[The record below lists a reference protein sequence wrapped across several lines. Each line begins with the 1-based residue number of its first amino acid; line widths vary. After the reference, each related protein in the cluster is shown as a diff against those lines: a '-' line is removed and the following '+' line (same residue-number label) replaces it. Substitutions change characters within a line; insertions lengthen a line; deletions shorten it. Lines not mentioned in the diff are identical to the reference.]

1 MSAARLRG
9 GPAANDAARVG
20 QVVAAVQRAD
30 PALTADAVR
39 AALWQVA
46 PGPFGRAVI
55 AVDLARSPSA
65 LTSGRPDARAGT
77 QKLIK
82 VLADAGSRT
91 IRRPRCTI
99 CRRVRDLDLR
109 LAGGGQACVACSR
122 MLRAKTCPGCGRV
135 RPVWRRLPDGSTR
148 CQRCDGRD
156 PSRWEVCAGCGQLR
170 LVATRD
176 VAGPVCQACL
186 PRIKRPCSRC
196 GSVAPMHSRRG
207 GEAVCST
214 CAHRPQ
220 RVCPRCRYPR
230 LHQTPDPGCPRC
242 GTTAAVRCST
252 CGDDRF
258 AFRVGARGCLRCRLH
273 RRVDQLTEGADAT
286 RAAQLDPFLAGLRR
300 ADDPRAALDW
310 IGKRRAA
317 RSLVIDM
324 LHARAPVS
332 HETLDQAGA
341 RTRPTSA
348 GVEYLRQL
356 LVDSEVLPV
365 RHEPLSRAER
375 AIARRL
381 ATCSG
386 PTRAVLQRYATWHV
400 LPKVRRRT
408 RPQPPSQTSGSGAA
422 AAALETFVTAHVFCT
437 WLEAQGVDLP
447 HLDQSLVDAWVAEH
461 PHRADG
467 LATFTTWAAR
477 QHLIPVVRVERR
489 ATSYPATFAPADAQL
504 AAARACLTDDTIPAR
519 DRLAA
524 ALLLLYGQPL
534 SRIAELRR
542 DDLDLSDTADTG
554 VGTNAGTG
562 VAVRLGPTPLALP
575 EPLAQLARQ
584 IAHEAPPTLGIAR
597 GFVDDSPWLF
607 PGRPPSR
614 PLNAHTLRRRLSRW
628 FPVPHA
634 RAVRNTALV
643 TLARD
648 VPPVVL
654 ADLLGLSVGTAE
666 RWHQLAGGCWTG
678 YAAARG
684 GKPIVPNTPPA

>member
-1 MSAARLRG
+1 MSGRLRG
-9 GPAANDAARVG
+9 TPSANDTARVG
-20 QVVAAVQRAD
+20 QIVAAVQQAD
-30 PALTADAVR
+30 PDLTADTIR
-39 AALWQVA
+39 ATLWQVA
-46 PGPFGRAVI
+46 PRPFGRAVI
-55 AVDLARSPSA
+55 AVDLATVPSA

-82 VLADAGSRT
+82 VLAGAGSQT

-122 MLRAKTCPGCGRV
+122 MLRAKICPGCGRM

-148 CQRCDGRD
+148 CQRCDGQD
-156 PSRWEVCAGCGQLR
+156 PSRWEACSGCGQLR
-170 LVATRD
+170 VVATRD

-207 GEAVCST
+207 GEPVCST

-230 LHQTPDPGCPRC
+230 PHQTPDPGCPRC
-242 GTTAAVRCST
+242 GITTAVRCSM

-273 RRVDQLTEGADAT
+273 RRVDQLTEDADAT
-286 RAAQLDPFLAGLRR
+286 RAAQLGPFLAGLRR

-317 RSLVIDM
+317 RSVVIDM

-332 HETLDQAGA
+332 HETLDHAGA
-341 RTRPTSA
+341 RTRATSA

-356 LVDSEVLPV
+356 LVDSEVLPA
-365 RHEPLSRAER
+365 RHEPLSRVER

-386 PTRAVLQRYATWHV
+386 PTKAVLQRYATWQV

-408 RPQPPSQTSGSGAA
+408 RPQPPSQASSSGSL
-422 AAALETFVTAHVFCT
+422 AAALEKFVTAHVFCT
-437 WLEAQGVDLP
+437 WLEAQGGNLP
-447 HLDQSLVDAWVAEH
+447 LLNQALVDAWVAEH

-477 QHLIPVVRVERR
+477 QHLLPAVHVERR
-489 ATSYPATFAPADAQL
+489 APSYPATFAPADAQFT
-504 AAARACLTDDTIPAR
+504 AARTCLTDDTIPAR

-542 DDLDLSDTADTG
+542 EDLDLADTATD
-554 VGTNAGTG
+554 TG

-575 EPLAQLARQ
+575 EPLAQLARE
-584 IAHEAPPTLGIAR
+584 IAHEPPPTLGIAR

-607 PGRPPSR
+607 PGHPPSR

-634 RAVRNTALV
+634 RAIRNTALI

-654 ADLLGLSVGTAE
+654 ADLLGLSVETTE
-666 RWHQLAGGCWTG
+666 RWHQLAGGRWTG
-678 YAAARG
+678 YAAARAG
-684 GKPIVPNTPPA
+684 EPISPNSPPVC